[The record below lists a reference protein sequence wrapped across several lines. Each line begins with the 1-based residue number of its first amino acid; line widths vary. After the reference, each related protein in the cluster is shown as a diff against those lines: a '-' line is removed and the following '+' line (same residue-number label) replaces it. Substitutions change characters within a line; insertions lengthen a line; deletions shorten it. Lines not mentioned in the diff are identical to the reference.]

1 MQHVNT
7 GFINLNINL
16 KLPISFLFIFGHTFI
31 VLSLDPEAKNGPFK
45 AAVEDPILALEL
57 LIVEFSPA
65 LVEVASLIAAVA
77 DSGAQAIHSTTW
89 SCSRKSAL
97 HSLVCVAQIL
107 TD

>member
-1 MQHVNT
+1 MVK
-7 GFINLNINL
+7 I
-16 KLPISFLFIFGHTFI
+16 ISYVESRQIVIRPSSTACNRMNTFI
-31 VLSLDPEAKNGPFK
+31 LLSLDPDAKKGPFK
-45 AAVEDPILALEL
+45 AAVDDPIFPL
-57 LIVEFSPA
+57 LLLTAVGSPA
-65 LVEVASLIAAVA
+65 LEAASLIAAVA